1 MHTDESSGMNGDAGP
16 AGARTSIAPAKV
28 QRRLKLQGMP
38 DDAAATVA
46 SAMLGAT
53 RAQNARHA
61 DDVVLIANAV
71 CDRMGVTAA
80 ELDDVLAAARL
91 HDIGKTAIPVEVLE
105 KPGPLSESEWEL
117 VREHTVIAEEVLS
130 SVAELRGVAKLVRHS
145 HERWDGNGYP
155 DGLRGDE
162 IPLGSRIIFCADAFQ
177 AIRSDRPYRAARS
190 SPEALDEVRRC
201 SGTQFDPAVV
211 DALQDAVKELGI
223 LAAAGRFSRS
233 RRLTALLAVLAVA
246 IGGTAL
252 ARTGAL
258 SDVGAVS
265 SLGGQLADNAPF
277 PQYGGAFGLG
287 WFAGGGACL
296 GDGCAQHPGAKHPGK
311 GGAASAL
318 SVGPAASA
326 VPVSAPTGDNAPAAP
341 APTSPGDVNQHL
353 DGGNGGGNGGGPV
366 GGDPGGGPQGGPR
379 GDTDEPPDQPPSG
392 DPGAGGG
399 NGGGLGDGF
408 GGGESGD
415 AQGVGQPT
423 DQAAPPSDLAAP
435 PSDLAVPP

>member
-223 LAAAGRFSRS
+223 LAAGWP
-233 RRLTALLAVLAVA
+233 LLALAQA
-246 IGGTAL
+246 DRAAGGSRGCHRGHRPRPYRRAL
-252 ARTGAL
+252 RRRR
-258 SDVGAVS
+258 
-265 SLGGQLADNAPF
+265 GQLARRTAGRQRSLP
-277 PQYGGAFGLG
+277 ALRRGLR
-287 WFAGGGACL
+287 L
-296 GDGCAQHPGAKHPGK
+296 GLVRRRRRLPGRWMR
-311 GGAASAL
+311 
-318 SVGPAASA
+318 
-326 VPVSAPTGDNAPAAP
+326 SAPWRQAPW
-341 APTSPGDVNQHL
+341 Q
-353 DGGNGGGNGGGPV
+353 GGRRQRSQRRARGL
-366 GGDPGGGPQGGPR
+366 GGPR
-379 GDTDEPPDQPPSG
+379 LGADRRQRARRARSHKPRRRQPASRRRQRRRQWRRARG
-392 DPGAGGG
+392 RRPGWRPAGWP
-399 NGGGLGDGF
+399 
-408 GGGESGD
+408 
-415 AQGVGQPT
+415 ARRHR
-423 DQAAPPSDLAAP
+423 
-435 PSDLAVPP
+435 